1 VTRISAFSRK
11 LLSGYC
17 ICGVLLSPKRNCLL
31 VVSLVIYQRIK
42 RVAKTFDE
50 RSIRRIYIYVTLP
63 VSNVS
68 DQFQYLVIENQQRM
82 FSASLSHVLPFS
94 VIVTHSLA
102 LTIPVNNAELS
113 LTQPSA
119 HTNMTSNLALAFSA
133 RNLSI
138 SAPPIVQCD
147 GSLYKRDLVKSSCV
161 DAISTI
167 PNDAEILTFGDRG
180 FGSYDIPLPHRF
192 ISCEPSSHPPS
203 TR

>member
-1 VTRISAFSRK
+1 MRLPDAVGLPFLFLPQIKSIGGRIREIYAAFSSR
-11 LLSGYC
+11 LNG
-17 ICGVLLSPKRNCLL
+17 L
-31 VVSLVIYQRIK
+31 VVSLVIYQRTK

-63 VSNVS
+63 VFNVS

-82 FSASLSHVLPFS
+82 FYASLSHVLPFS

-113 LTQPSA
+113 LTQPST
-119 HTNMTSNLALAFSA
+119 HTNMTSNLALPFSA

-167 PNDAEILTFGDRG
+167 PDDAEILTFGDRG
-180 FGSYDIPLPHRF
+180 FGSY
-192 ISCEPSSHPPS
+192 S
-203 TR
+203 T

>member
-1 VTRISAFSRK
+1 MFLPQIKSIDGRVQD
-11 LLSGYC
+11 

-31 VVSLVIYQRIK
+31 VVSLVIYQRTK

-50 RSIRRIYIYVTLP
+50 KSIRRIYIYVTLP
-63 VSNVS
+63 VFNVP
-68 DQFQYLVIENQQRM
+68 DQFQYLVIENQRRM
-82 FSASLSHVLPFS
+82 FSALLSHVLPFS
-94 VIVTHSLA
+94 VLVTHSLA

-113 LTQPSA
+113 LTQPST
-119 HTNMTSNLALAFSA
+119 HTNMTSNLALPFAA

-138 SAPPIVQCD
+138 SARPIVQCD
-147 GSLYKRDLVKSSCV
+147 GSLYKRDLVMSSCV

-167 PNDAEILTFGDRG
+167 TDDAETLTFGDRG

-192 ISCEPSSHPPS
+192 ISCERFSHPPS